1 MSAKTPKRNAI
12 MENTPNPPDD
22 TTDPEAE
29 EDPSNPPDDTTN
41 PENREDTANTPGK
54 KTVPE
59 TGLDGGVMALPP
71 ISGSLRIMSGGTST
85 TCPPAYIGIAT
96 YKPTT
101 PASPVPTD
109 LIVTVPNSG
118 TSVRSYKVAIEIT
131 KGLRRSCA
139 AETPASTGDF
149 SFSFSKQ
156 NKFDPATQYTIAI
169 YILSGGTPP
178 SSVTAIPM
186 QLKWTP

>member
-1 MSAKTPKRNAI
+1 
-12 MENTPNPPDD
+12 
-22 TTDPEAE
+22 
-29 EDPSNPPDDTTN
+29 
-41 PENREDTANTPGK
+41 
-54 KTVPE
+54 
-59 TGLDGGVMALPP
+59 
-71 ISGSLRIMSGGTST
+71 MSGGTST
-85 TCPPAYIGIAT
+85 TCQPAYIGIVT

-101 PASPVPTD
+101 PSSPVPTG

-169 YILSGGTPP
+169 YILSGGTLP
-178 SSVTAIPM
+178 SSGTVIPM
-186 QLKWTP
+186 QHKWTP